1 MDGKENTKQ
10 DALQG
15 TGQPSVEKTSPS
27 LEPKT
32 YTEKEVDKLIRERH
46 STLDKRIADLNK
58 QLKLKEEE
66 AGEVRSLKTKLAE
79 LEEEQERK
87 ELAEAEGNPDLKRQ
101 IQDRKAFK
109 QRQSDLEKR
118 ERELKAKELEHEEAI
133 KAVTQYNLGKLAG
146 EIVSKYPGIE
156 AADLIEL
163 SDGSPEKMEKIA
175 QRLSRKEAPGLR
187 PDSGISV
194 GSGEPTIEQLDK
206 MTPEEYAEWRKRKKG
221 GSR

>member
-10 DALQG
+10 DALQE

-27 LEPKT
+27 LEPRT
-32 YTEKEVDKLIRERH
+32 YAKEEVDKLIRERH
-46 STLDKRIADLNK
+46 STLDKHIADLNK

-66 AGEVRSLKTKLAE
+66 AGEVQGLKAKVAE

-87 ELAEAEGNPDLKRQ
+87 ELAEAGDNPDLKRQ
-101 IQDRKAFK
+101 IQDRKISR
-109 QRQSDLEKR
+109 QRQSDLDKR
-118 ERELKAKELEHEEAI
+118 ERELKARELEHEEAI

-163 SDGSPEKMEKIA
+163 GDGSPEKMEKIA
-175 QRLSRKEAPGLR
+175 QRLSKKEPLGLR

-206 MTPEEYAEWRKRKKG
+206 MTPEEYAEWRRKKKK
-221 GSR
+221 

>member
-10 DALQG
+10 DALQE
-15 TGQPSVEKTSPS
+15 TGQPSVGETSPS

-66 AGEVRSLKTKLAE
+66 AGEVRSLKAKLAE

-87 ELAEAEGNPDLKRQ
+87 ELAEAGDNPDLKRQ

-118 ERELKAKELEHEEAI
+118 ERELKARELEHEEAI
-133 KAVTQYNLGKLAG
+133 KEMTQYNLGKLAG

-163 SDGSPEKMEKIA
+163 GDGSPEKMEKIA

-221 GSR
+221 R

>member
-15 TGQPSVEKTSPS
+15 TGQPSVGETSPS

-46 STLDKRIADLNK
+46 STLDKQIADLKK
-58 QLKLKEEE
+58 QLKQKEGE
-66 AGEVRSLKTKLAE
+66 AGEVQGLKAKVAE

-87 ELAEAEGNPDLKRQ
+87 ELAEAGDNPDLKRQ

-118 ERELKAKELEHEEAI
+118 ERELKARELEHEEAI
-133 KAVTQYNLGKLAG
+133 KEMTQYNLGKLAG

-175 QRLSRKEAPGLR
+175 QRLSRKEAPGIR

-221 GSR
+221 R

>member
-1 MDGKENTKQ
+1 M
-10 DALQG
+10 
-15 TGQPSVEKTSPS
+15 
-27 LEPKT
+27 EPKT
-32 YTEKEVDKLIRERH
+32 YTEEEVDKLIRERH

-58 QLKLKEEE
+58 QLKLKEGE
-66 AGEVRSLKTKLAE
+66 AGEVQGLKAKVAE

-87 ELAEAEGNPDLKRQ
+87 ELAEAGDNPDLKRQ
-101 IQDRKAFK
+101 IQDRKNLK

-146 EIVSKYPGIE
+146 EIASKYPGIE

-175 QRLSRKEAPGLR
+175 QRLSKKEGIR

-206 MTPEEYAEWRKRKKG
+206 MTPEEFANWRRKKKK
-221 GSR
+221 

>member
-15 TGQPSVEKTSPS
+15 TGRPSVGKTSPS
-27 LEPKT
+27 LEPKA

-58 QLKLKEEE
+58 QLKLKEGE
-66 AGEVRSLKTKLAE
+66 AGEVQGLKAKVAE

-87 ELAEAEGNPDLKRQ
+87 ELAEAEDNPDLKRQ
-101 IQDRKAFK
+101 IQDRKISR
-109 QRQSDLEKR
+109 QRQSDLDKR
-118 ERELKAKELEHEEAI
+118 ERELKARELEHEEAI

-175 QRLSRKEAPGLR
+175 QRLSKKEAPGLR

-221 GSR
+221 GKR

>member
-10 DALQG
+10 DALQE

-27 LEPKT
+27 LEPRT
-32 YTEKEVDKLIRERH
+32 YAKEEVDKLIRERH
-46 STLDKRIADLNK
+46 SILDKQIADLNK

-66 AGEVRSLKTKLAE
+66 AGEVRSLKAKVAE

-87 ELAEAEGNPDLKRQ
+87 ELAEAEDNPDLKRQ

-118 ERELKAKELEHEEAI
+118 ERELKARELEHEEAI

-175 QRLSRKEAPGLR
+175 QRLSRKEALGLR

-206 MTPEEYAEWRKRKKG
+206 MTPEEYAEWRRKKKK
-221 GSR
+221 

>member
-15 TGQPSVEKTSPS
+15 TGQSSVEKTSPS

-46 STLDKRIADLNK
+46 SILDKQIADLNK

-66 AGEVRSLKTKLAE
+66 AGEVQSLKAKLAE

-87 ELAEAEGNPDLKRQ
+87 ELAEAGDNPDLKRQ
-101 IQDRKAFK
+101 IQDRKISR
-109 QRQSDLEKR
+109 QRQADLAKR
-118 ERELKAKELEHEEAI
+118 ERELKARELEHEEAI

-146 EIVSKYPGIE
+146 GIASKYPGIE

-175 QRLSRKEAPGLR
+175 QRLSKKEAPGLR

-221 GSR
+221 R